1 MSSMDIVKKR
11 IIISM
16 GAIVLLILTLVGIT
30 YAYFIAKVQG
40 NTNNKS
46 VTVSAGMLR
55 ITYGDGNS
63 NITAEKIMPGTVIK
77 EKTFTVKNTGTRTVE
92 NYDVYLDNVIN
103 ELENYKDLTYV
114 LTCKLDDGTACNGSS
129 GVFPKSRQ
137 VIATNTIDVD
147 VIHNYKL
154 IVTYNETNKDQSID
168 MNKTID
174 AKVNIKDDNYSIKT
188 LNIYGNSIQNQT
200 PSLESPVE
208 IVSLGNKTENI
219 YKKYPVGTVGST
231 LDEEFDDGFKVTTK
245 INTGGY
251 SSYVRTPILNLDDL
265 EWGKTYTISFYVE
278 MSNLNMNPFLRIG
291 YINKSNGEFWGFKQQ
306 AAINNSI
313 NTITFTLPNEK
324 PEYFGSGG
332 GYGSDHVLLFINI
345 QRNALEEYG
354 SLTIKN
360 IMLTEGDVYKEYEPY
375 NYYKIPI
382 TLTDN
387 LFDINNIEQY
397 QSRNGYGDHPLIKVG
412 ELLTVKGRYAHNN
425 SNLIPLPEEKT
436 VYVSGEVIGT
446 DKFNMNVVKT
456 KNDRTSFENI
466 SNTYK
471 SNIEGKFIYSFTIPE
486 DNENIYGL
494 NIYSTSA
501 YSETNGIKD
510 FRISYNHPDEA
521 VNETTTDIYLDEPL
535 RKIGDCDTCSD
546 YIDLENGKVVRYVKS
561 RVFDGTENWLVYDKQ
576 ENHFDIKVYDN
587 YYSLNE
593 NYILSNYYKQNKLND
608 NYYSN
613 NDYSVMS
620 AEDIIRFKN
629 KDYTNLSDW
638 TNYVNNLEPKLYVN
652 YKLDKPEV
660 TPISI
665 PLLNLDEDKVLR
677 VCDNNG
683 TCASN
688 IEIEYDN

>member
-30 YAYFIAKVQG
+30 YAYFIASVRG

-77 EKTFTVKNTGTRTVE
+77 EKTFTVKNTGTRIVE

-114 LTCKLDDGTACNGSS
+114 LTCKLDDGTVCNGSS
-129 GVFPKSRQ
+129 GIFPKSRQ

-154 IVTYNETNKDQSID
+154 VVTYNETNKDQSID

-188 LNIYGNSIQNQT
+188 LNIYGNSIQNET

-208 IVSLGNKTENI
+208 IVSLGEQENLWRKDTVTAYGDSSGNLTYEWDDKGGLYFYNK
-219 YKKYPVGTVGST
+219 ST
-231 LDEEFDDGFKVTTK
+231 LV
-245 INTGGY
+245 
-251 SSYVRTPILNLDDL
+251 
-265 EWGKTYTISFYVE
+265 GKTLDVTLKLPAGNYSVNRNDGKKF
-278 MSNLNMNPFLRIG
+278 FLYKNDVMQG
-291 YINKSNGEFWGFKQQ
+291 GTDYAFWNF
-306 AAINNSI
+306 
-313 NTITFTLPNEK
+313 
-324 PEYFGSGG
+324 
-332 GYGSDHVLLFINI
+332 
-345 QRNALEEYG
+345 
-354 SLTIKN
+354 SLTEETTIKLRTFN
-360 IMLTEGDVYKEYEPY
+360 SPGETTYLQYMLVEGIYTEDTMPSFEQSIK
-375 NYYKIPI
+375 YKIPI

-387 LFDINNIEQY
+387 LFNINNIEQY
-397 QSRNGYGDHPLIKVG
+397 KSSDGYGEHPLIKVG

-425 SNLIPLPEEKT
+425 SNLIPLPEGKT
-436 VYVSGEVIGT
+436 IYVSGEVIGT
-446 DKFNMNVVKT
+446 DKFNMHIVKT

-486 DNENIYGL
+486 DSENIYGL
-494 NIYSTSA
+494 NIYSNSA

-510 FRISYNHPDEA
+510 LRISYNRPDEA
-521 VNETTTDIYLDEPL
+521 VNETITDIYLDEPL

-561 RVFDGTENWLVYDKQ
+561 RVFDGTENWLAYDKI

-613 NDYSVMS
+613 NDYAIMSV
-620 AEDIIRFKN
+620 EDIIRFKN
-629 KDYTNLSDW
+629 KNYTILNDW
-638 TNYVNNLEPKLYVN
+638 TNYINNLEPKLYVN

-660 TPISI
+660 IQISV
-665 PLLNLDEDKVLR
+665 PLLNLDEDKVIR

-683 TCASN
+683 LCASN